1 MPEIAAPKGTRD
13 ILPDEFADRRWLLDA
28 HAAVAESF
36 GYRGIETP
44 IIESTEL
51 FSRGVGTDTD
61 IVEKQMFTFED
72 RGGRSLTLRPEG
84 TAGTLRAVLGAHL
97 DQELR
102 PVRVHYA
109 GPFFRA
115 ERPQAGRQHQFTQVG
130 IECIGEGSPALDAE
144 IIEVAW
150 RFFKALGIDGI
161 NLQVN
166 SLGSPEDRARY
177 RAALVAYYTPL
188 EASLCDDCR
197 RRLHTNPLR
206 LLDCKRDAGLVA
218 AAPILWDS
226 LDRPS
231 RDHFTTVLRDLEAAG
246 IDAIRND
253 RLVRGL
259 DYYGHTVFE
268 FWHDILQGAQSSL
281 GGGGRYDGLAELL
294 GFPPTPA
301 TGYAL
306 GVERILMVARAVGTI
321 PPAPPGADVLVCSVE
336 PGQAEAAAGMARLLR
351 DAGTRSI
358 LDVAERRLDRKLR
371 GAGRAGARVAVIIGE
386 NELDSDSAVVR
397 DLDGRSQQ
405 TVPISELVSTVTRI
419 LAADSA
425 AGDSVGEDS

>member
-1 MPEIAAPKGTRD
+1 MPEIAAPKGTHD
-13 ILPDEFADRRWLLDA
+13 ILPDEFSARRWLLDA
-28 HAAVAESF
+28 HSAVAESF
-36 GYRGIETP
+36 GYRAIETP

-61 IVEKQMFTFED
+61 IVEKQMFTFDD

-84 TAGTLRAVLGAHL
+84 TAGSLRAVLGAHL
-97 DQELR
+97 DQEVR

-144 IIEVAW
+144 IVEVAW
-150 RFFKALGIDGI
+150 RFFRALGITDI
-161 NLQVN
+161 HIQIN

-177 RAALVAYYTPL
+177 RASLVHYYTPL
-188 EASLCDDCR
+188 ESSLCDDCR

-206 LLDCKRDAGLVA
+206 LLDCKRDIGLVA
-218 AAPILWDS
+218 AAPVLWDS
-226 LDRPS
+226 LDGAS
-231 RDHFTTVLRDLEAAG
+231 RDHFDAVLATLNAAG
-246 IDAIRND
+246 IETIRNH

-259 DYYGHTVFE
+259 DYYSHTVFE
-268 FWHDILQGAQSSL
+268 FWHDALQGAQSSL

-294 GFPPTPA
+294 GFPATAA

-306 GVERILMVARAVGTI
+306 GVERTLMVARALGTL
-321 PPAPPGADVLVCSVE
+321 PAIEPAADVLVCSVE
-336 PGQAEAAAGMARLLR
+336 PAQAEAAASTARVLR
-351 DAGTRSI
+351 EARARTV
-358 LDVAERRLDRKLR
+358 LDVADRRLDRKLR
-371 GAGRAGARVAVIIGE
+371 GAGRVGARVAVIIGE
-386 NELDSDSAVVR
+386 NEVADGSVVVR

-405 TVPISELVSTVTRI
+405 TVPAAELAATVMRI
-419 LAADSA
+419 L
-425 AGDSVGEDS
+425 GEDS

>member
-13 ILPDEFADRRWLLDA
+13 VLPDEFAVRRWLLDT
-28 HAAVAESF
+28 HRAVAGSF
-36 GYRGIETP
+36 GYRPIETP
-44 IIESTEL
+44 VIEATEL
-51 FSRGVGTDTD
+51 FSRGVGEETD

-84 TAGTLRAVLGAHL
+84 TAGTLRAVLSAHL
-97 DQELR
+97 DQEFR
-102 PVRVHYA
+102 PVRVQYA

-130 IECIGEGSPALDAE
+130 IECIGEGTPALDAE

-150 RFFKALGIDGI
+150 RFFRALGITGI

-166 SLGSPEDRARY
+166 SLGTPEERARY
-177 RAALVAYYTPL
+177 REALVAYYTPL

-218 AAPILWDS
+218 GAPILWDV
-226 LDRPS
+226 LGPES
-231 RDHFTTVLRDLEAAG
+231 REHLTTVQRNLESAG

-259 DYYGHTVFE
+259 DYYSHTVFE
-268 FWHDILQGAQSSL
+268 FWHDVLQGAQSSL
-281 GGGGRYDGLAELL
+281 GGGGRYDGLAGLL
-294 GFPPTPA
+294 GFPATPA

-306 GVERILMVARAVGTI
+306 GVERILMVARALGTVPAI
-321 PPAPPGADVLVCSVE
+321 PAAVDVLVCSVE
-336 PGQAEAAAGMARLLR
+336 PGQEEAAAAMARLLR
-351 DAGTRSI
+351 DARARTV

-371 GAGRAGARVAVIIGE
+371 AAGRIGARVAVIVGE
-386 NELDSDSAVVR
+386 NEVATDSAVVR
-397 DLDGRSQQ
+397 DLDARSQQ
-405 TVPISELVSTVTRI
+405 TVPVGELADLVMRI
-419 LAADSA
+419 L
-425 AGDSVGEDS
+425 GGPREH

>member
-13 ILPDEFADRRWLLDA
+13 ILPDEFAARRWLLDA
-28 HAAVAESF
+28 HRTVAESF
-36 GYRGIETP
+36 GYRAIETP
-44 IIESTEL
+44 IIEATEL
-51 FSRGVGTDTD
+51 FSRGVGADTD

-84 TAGTLRAVLGAHL
+84 TAGSLRAVLGAHL
-97 DQELR
+97 DQEVR
-102 PVRVHYA
+102 PVRLHYA

-150 RFFKALGIDGI
+150 RFFGLLGIGGI
-161 NLQVN
+161 QLQVN
-166 SLGSPEDRARY
+166 SLGSSDDRARY

-206 LLDCKRDAGLVA
+206 LLDCKRDAGLVEG
-218 AAPILWDS
+218 APLLWDS
-226 LDRPS
+226 LDRTS
-231 RDHFTTVLRDLEAAG
+231 RDHFTTVMRDLEAAG
-246 IDAIRND
+246 INAIRND

-259 DYYGHTVFE
+259 DYYSDTVFE
-268 FWHDILQGAQSSL
+268 FWHDTLQGAQSSL
-281 GGGGRYDGLAELL
+281 GGGGRYDGLAPLL
-294 GFPPTPA
+294 GFPATPA

-306 GVERILMVARAVGTI
+306 GVERILMVARALGTVPGI
-321 PPAPPGADVLVCSVE
+321 APAAEVLVCSVE
-336 PGQAEAAAGMARLLR
+336 TDQAEAAAGVARLLR
-351 DAGTRSI
+351 DAAARTV
-358 LDVAERRLDRKLR
+358 LDVADRRLDRKLR
-371 GAGRAGARVAVIIGE
+371 GAGRVGARVAVIIGE
-386 NELDSDSAVVR
+386 NEVASESAVVR

-405 TVPISELVSTVTRI
+405 TVPIAELTTTVIRI
-419 LAADSA
+419 LG
-425 AGDSVGEDS
+425 GDS

>member
-13 ILPDEFADRRWLLDA
+13 ILPDEFTARRWLLDA
-28 HAAVAESF
+28 HRMVAESF
-36 GYRGIETP
+36 GYRAIETP
-44 IIESTEL
+44 IIEATEL
-51 FSRGVGTDTD
+51 FSRGVGADTD

-84 TAGTLRAVLGAHL
+84 TAGSLRAVLGAHL
-97 DQELR
+97 DQEVR

-130 IECIGEGSPALDAE
+130 IECIGDGSPALDAE

-150 RFFKALGIDGI
+150 RFFGLLGIGGI
-161 NLQVN
+161 HLQIN
-166 SLGSPEDRARY
+166 SLGSSEDRARY

-206 LLDCKRDAGLVA
+206 LLDCKRDAGLVEG
-218 AAPILWDS
+218 APLLWDS
-226 LDRPS
+226 LDATS
-231 RDHFTTVLRDLEAAG
+231 RDHFITVMRDLEAAG
-246 IDAIRND
+246 IDTVRND

-259 DYYGHTVFE
+259 DYYSDTVFE
-268 FWHDILQGAQSSL
+268 FWHDTLQGAQSSL
-281 GGGGRYDGLAELL
+281 GGGGRYDGLAPLL
-294 GFPPTPA
+294 GFPATAA

-306 GVERILMVARAVGTI
+306 GVERILMVARAVGTV
-321 PPAPPGADVLVCSVE
+321 PGVAPAAEVLVCSVE
-336 PGQAEAAAGMARLLR
+336 PDQAEAAAAVARLLR
-351 DAGTRSI
+351 DVAARTV
-358 LDVAERRLDRKLR
+358 LDVADRRLDRKLR
-371 GAGRAGARVAVIIGE
+371 GAGRIGARVAVIIGE
-386 NELDSDSAVVR
+386 NEVAGESAVVR

-405 TVPISELVSTVTRI
+405 TVPIAELTATVTRI
-419 LAADSA
+419 LG
-425 AGDSVGEDS
+425 GDS

>member
-1 MPEIAAPKGTRD
+1 MPEIAAPRGTRD
-13 ILPDEFADRRWLLDA
+13 ILPDEFAARRWLLEK
-28 HAAVAESF
+28 HRAVAESF
-36 GYRGIETP
+36 GYRPIETP
-44 IIESTEL
+44 VFESTEL
-51 FSRGVGTDTD
+51 FSRGVGTETD

-84 TAGTLRAVLGAHL
+84 TAGALRAVLGAHL
-97 DQELR
+97 EQEIR

-130 IECIGEGSPALDAE
+130 IECVGERSAALDAE

-150 RFFKALGIDGI
+150 RFYEALGITGI
-161 NLQVN
+161 QLQIN
-166 SLGSPEDRARY
+166 SLGGPEDRARY
-177 RAALVAYYTPL
+177 RAALIEYYTPL

-218 AAPILWDS
+218 GAPVLWDL
-226 LDRPS
+226 LDESS
-231 RDHFTTVLRDLEAAG
+231 RAHLTAVSRDLEAAG
-246 IDAIRND
+246 IDATRND

-259 DYYGHTVFE
+259 DYYSDTVFE
-268 FWHDILQGAQSSL
+268 FWHDVLQGAQSSL
-281 GGGGRYDGLAELL
+281 GGGGRYDGLAPLL
-294 GFPPTPA
+294 GFAAIPA

-306 GVERILMVARAVGTI
+306 GVERTLMVARELGTI
-321 PPAPPGADVLVCSVE
+321 PPAETTADVLVCSVE
-336 PGQAEAAAGMARLLR
+336 PGQAEQAGGVARLLR
-351 DAGTRSI
+351 RGGTRTV

-371 GAGRAGARVAVIIGE
+371 GASRIGARVAVIIGE
-386 NELDSDSAVVR
+386 NEVATASAVVR

-405 TVPISELVSTVTRI
+405 TVPDAELVETVLRI
-419 LAADSA
+419 LG
-425 AGDSVGEDS
+425 GDS

>member
-1 MPEIAAPKGTRD
+1 MG
-13 ILPDEFADRRWLLDA
+13 
-28 HAAVAESF
+28 AE
-36 GYRGIETP
+36 
-44 IIESTEL
+44 
-51 FSRGVGTDTD
+51 TD

-84 TAGTLRAVLGAHL
+84 TAGALRAVLGAHL
-97 DQELR
+97 DQEVR

-130 IECIGEGSPALDAE
+130 IECIGERSPALDAE

-150 RFFKALGIDGI
+150 RFYEALGIAGI
-161 NLQVN
+161 QLQIN
-166 SLGSPEDRARY
+166 SLGGAEDRLRY
-177 RAALVAYYTPL
+177 RTALVAYYTPL

-206 LLDCKRDAGLVA
+206 LLDCKRDSGLVA
-218 AAPILWDS
+218 GAPVLWDL
-226 LDRPS
+226 LDDAS
-231 RDHFTTVLRDLEAAG
+231 RAHLTAVTRDLESAG
-246 IDAIRND
+246 IDATRND

-259 DYYGHTVFE
+259 DYYSDTVFE

-281 GGGGRYDGLAELL
+281 GGGGRYDGLAPLL
-294 GFPPTPA
+294 GFVATPA

-306 GVERILMVARAVGTI
+306 GVERILMVARELGTI
-321 PPAPPGADVLVCSVE
+321 PVPETAADVLVCSVE
-336 PGQAEAAAGMARLLR
+336 PGQAERAGGVARALR
-351 DAGTRSI
+351 RAGTRTV

-371 GAGRAGARVAVIIGE
+371 GAGRIGARVAVIIGE
-386 NELDSDSAVVR
+386 NEVATASAVVR

-405 TVPISELVSTVTRI
+405 TVPDAELVDTVLRI
-419 LAADSA
+419 LR
-425 AGDSVGEDS
+425 GET